1 MSINISTKKLD
12 KPTRLDRF
20 LRTRFPEWGRQ
31 AVNQIIG
38 QRQVKINGRTVWLN
52 SWKVKNGDKITVL
65 QVPDALPQAP
75 TRFDET
81 WIIHHDGDMIAINKP
96 VGLLSQETKW
106 RKDGNLLTL
115 ARERFGKVTLF
126 HRLDRDT
133 SGVILLTR
141 GGKINQHL
149 DQCFKN
155 QTIEKE
161 YLAIVHKPNQ
171 LDPSGSITAA
181 LDKHSQR
188 RDMMMIVSKGGQSAQ
203 TDYKIETENESFQ
216 LIRLWLRTGRSHQ
229 IRVHLQSMN
238 APIIGDRLY
247 GKKDEDSSRLML
259 HAHRITIPAYEDK
272 PERQFEAPIPE
283 EFSVYFR

>member
-1 MSINISTKKLD
+1 MSLSIIVSNLD

-31 AVNQIIG
+31 AVNQVIT
-38 QRQVKINGRTVWLN
+38 QREVKINGKKVWLN
-52 SWKVKNGDKITVL
+52 SWKVKNGDKITV
-65 QVPDALPQAP
+65 QHVPDALPQVA

-81 WIIHHDGDMIAINKP
+81 WLIHDDGDMIAINKP

-106 RKDGNLLTL
+106 RKDGNLLSL

-133 SGVILLTR
+133 SGVVLLTR

-155 QTIEKE
+155 RTIQKE
-161 YLAIVHKPNQ
+161 YLAIVHQPNQ
-171 LDPSGSITAA
+171 LEASGSIIAA
-181 LDKHSQR
+181 LDKHHQR
-188 RDMMMIVSKGGQSAQ
+188 RDMMRVVSKGGQSAH
-203 TDYKIETENESFQ
+203 TDYKIEAENEIYQ
-216 LIRLWLRTGRSHQ
+216 LIRLWIRTGRTHQ
-229 IRVHLQSMN
+229 IRVHLQSMD

-247 GKKDEDSSRLML
+247 GREDDKGKRLML
-259 HAHRITIPAYEDK
+259 HAYSITIPAYEDK
-272 PERQFEAPIPE
+272 AERQFEAPVPD
-283 EFSVYFR
+283 EFLLK